1 MKRVGHLA
9 LFSLIAVSL
18 SGCAVFDNEARDK
31 EACDRLSSLLTG
43 NGEGSLTENATADLM
58 TQIEQ
63 EVLPLASGQFGMEI
77 RQLIDSYG
85 NLEEQSIFDQLAGT
99 SDTFYYAGQ
108 ILDYCVS
115 LSSNR

>member
-1 MKRVGHLA
+1 MKRVRHLA
-9 LFSLIAVSL
+9 LVSLIVFSL

-31 EACDRLSSLLTG
+31 EACDRLSSILTG
-43 NGEGSLTENATADLM
+43 NGESSLTENATGDLM
-58 TQIEQ
+58 TQIEE

-85 NLEEQSIFDQLAGT
+85 NLEERSIFDQLAGT
-99 SDTFYYAGQ
+99 SDTMYFAGQ
-108 ILDYCVS
+108 VLDYCLS